1 MKKLQ
6 RLFFRRSVLGALLLG
21 MSTLLSLPA
30 YSQGAIVDV
39 QHGKILK
46 SNDF

>member
-6 RLFFRRSVLGALLLG
+6 SLFFRRSVLGALLLG

-30 YSQGAIVDV
+30 YSQVELITGDGSRD
-39 QHGKILK
+39 HF
-46 SNDF
+46 SSE